1 MYAAFGGRHDTS
13 RSFACAPTSSH
24 ALRRFITFSAFL
36 TPRQNERASRP
47 CILAHEISAVSYG
60 SRRRDKQQSETETQ
74 TPLNARDTKISCR
87 IQFMPGRMGLHTSKF
102 SRFAR
107 QQAEPALPTRKAFHI
122 RPAAIAVLPRLAHLQ
137 AKSAPLLM
145 SKPSLPKAA
154 PRSRE
159 VNVRGTR
166 VHEKDPA
173 ESNLRSAGSGC
184 IRLTFLALRGSK
196 WKRHSRRITRAK
208 RCGSRTAARKDL
220 TGSNLWPVR
229 SDCINIISTHT
240 NVQTRSAP
248 KR

>member
-24 ALRRFITFSAFL
+24 ALRRFIPFSAFL
-36 TPRQNERASRP
+36 TPRQNERASRL

-122 RPAAIAVLPRLAHLQ
+122 RPAAIVVLPRLAHLQ

-145 SKPSLPKAA
+145 SKPSLPKAT
-154 PRSRE
+154 PQSRE

-166 VHEKDPA
+166 VHD
-173 ESNLRSAGSGC
+173 LRSAGSGC
-184 IRLTFLALRGSK
+184 IRLTFLALRGSR
-196 WKRHSRRITRAK
+196 WKRHSRRVARAK
-208 RCGSRTAARKDL
+208 RCGSRTAARRDL

-229 SDCINIISTHT
+229 SDCINIISTRT

>member
-74 TPLNARDTKISCR
+74 TSLSARDTKISCR

-122 RPAAIAVLPRLAHLQ
+122 RSAAIAVLPRLAHLQ

-145 SKPSLPKAA
+145 SKPSLPKAT
-154 PRSRE
+154 PQSRE
-159 VNVRGTR
+159 VNVRGAR

-184 IRLTFLALRGSK
+184 IRPTFLALRGSK
-196 WKRHSRRITRAK
+196 WKRHSRRVARAK
-208 RCGSRTAARKDL
+208 RCGRGRCPL
-220 TGSNLWPVR
+220 N
-229 SDCINIISTHT
+229 
-240 NVQTRSAP
+240 AP
-248 KR
+248 AWRD